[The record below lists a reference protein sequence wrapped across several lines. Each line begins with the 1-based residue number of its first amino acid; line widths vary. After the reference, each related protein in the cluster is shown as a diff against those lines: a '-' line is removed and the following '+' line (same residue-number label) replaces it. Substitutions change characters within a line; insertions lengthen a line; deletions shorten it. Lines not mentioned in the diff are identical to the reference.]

1 MSGFYEM
8 KIIQYFLMT
17 LFVLLS
23 MLLGFWLV
31 SENEVQV
38 SLVLLGF
45 TLSESS
51 LGVVVAL
58 TFSSGI
64 LLGLFANII
73 PNSLLL
79 LKIRRLTK
87 KNLKIT
93 ASAKNSAT
101 E

>member
-1 MSGFYEM
+1 M